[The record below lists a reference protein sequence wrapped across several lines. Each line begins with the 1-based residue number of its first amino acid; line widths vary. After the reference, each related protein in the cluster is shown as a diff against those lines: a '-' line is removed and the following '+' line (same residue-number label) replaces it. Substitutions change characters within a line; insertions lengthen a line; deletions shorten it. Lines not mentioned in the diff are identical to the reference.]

1 MTNLAHIAETAFL
14 LLAAY
19 LLGCVV
25 GYAIRMVL
33 HAGRGTRQVTPAV
46 AVAAPLPELRR
57 PRSSAARLAAS
68 VEQPAPPPKV
78 APAPVAGR
86 ATTEARVVEPAQTAL
101 PTSPAP
107 VPLRSA
113 KSKAT
118 EAKPVTL
125 EQPRAGVPDNLKQI
139 KGIGPKI
146 EASLYAMG
154 IFHIDQIAGWTR
166 ANVDWVDAQLAFKGR
181 IRRERWVEQALEL
194 NAGNTG
200 APPRLS
206 GRA

>member
-1 MTNLAHIAETAFL
+1 MTNLAHIAETALL

-19 LLGCVV
+19 LLGCGV
-25 GYAIRMVL
+25 GYAIRAVL
-33 HAGRGTRQVTPAV
+33 HAGRGTRRVAPTD
-46 AVAAPLPELRR
+46 AVAAPPPEVRR

-68 VEQPAPPPKV
+68 VEQPAPPPNV
-78 APAPVAGR
+78 APAASRVTTAAR
-86 ATTEARVVEPAQTAL
+86 AAETAQIAV
-101 PTSPAP
+101 PAP
-107 VPLRSA
+107 PTPLPIKSA
-113 KSKAT
+113 GKPKAA

-125 EQPRAGVPDNLKQI
+125 EQPRAGAADNLKQI

-146 EASLYAMG
+146 EASLYALG

-194 NAGNTG
+194 NAANSS